1 MFGIAESLFTKNE
14 KISNKEIESH
24 QQNFPQQKI
33 RAKILPQKQF
43 AFAKKIC
50 YFKSKAQSK
59 TRFQKLSA
67 RAGEFRIFK
76 EEQ

>member
-1 MFGIAESLFTKNE
+1 MFGIVASIFTKNKKSATKNSRE
-14 KISNKEIESH
+14 
-24 QQNFPQQKI
+24 NFA
-33 RAKILPQKQF
+33 AKKF